1 MSRSTRESSGL
12 RPQAGVDTFG
22 TPWFGGAEGPFTD
35 WDCGTAVVDAPVE
48 ATSPRGHDLEQS
60 IVRELRRQSKLRF
73 KSLVV
78 RRTKSGVLL
87 EGVME
92 QDAGAPNI
100 ADIVRAIG
108 VDRVDNRLVVSNK
121 G

>member
-12 RPQAGVDTFG
+12 RPQAGVDSFD
-22 TPWFGGAEGPFTD
+22 TPWLGGAEGPFTD
-35 WDCGTAVVDAPVE
+35 WDCGTAVMDAPAE

-60 IVRELRRQSKLRF
+60 VCRELRRQSKLRF

-78 RRTKSGVLL
+78 RRTQDGILL

-108 VDRVDNRLVVSNK
+108 VARVDNRLVVANK